1 MRRFGVSLKKFIVNH
16 AFMQTMHRKIDRHH
30 EKFSDRDQN
39 DALEVLLTLLGVL
52 NEDFKTFPRAHGC
65 LHPPGSSRIELHE
78 FCHTFIITKLLHGCS
93 HTQI

>member
-1 MRRFGVSLKKFIVNH
+1 VRRFGVSLKKFIGNL
-16 AFMQTMHRKIDRHH
+16 AFMQIMHREIGRHH

-52 NEDFKTFPRAHGC
+52 NEDFKTSPKAHDR

-78 FCHTFIITKLLHGCS
+78 FCHTSIITKLLHGCF